1 MLRLNLL
8 SEEAKKEIKY
18 KRLYSLI
25 IRVDLM
31 LLTGAIFLAII
42 FTGSQLVLK
51 NNYDEFYNQEALIKF
66 GSQDYDQKIR
76 EINEKLKTIS
86 QIQKEYVSTSAL
98 IKELTDRI
106 PDGVFLNYIKADIAG
121 QSLKIIGQAKRRE
134 NFLSLKTELS
144 KSPVFT
150 EIDSPL
156 QNILQKE
163 NIDFEMNIRLDLN
176 KLNQAPQ

>member
-8 SEEAKKEIKY
+8 SEEAKKEVRF
-18 KRLYSLI
+18 KRLYALI
-25 IRVDLM
+25 VRVDLM
-31 LLTGAIFLAII
+31 LLIGAIFLAVI
-42 FTGSQLVLK
+42 FTGAQLVLK
-51 NNYDEFYNQEALIKF
+51 NNYQEFHNQEAIIKF

-76 EINEKLKTIS
+76 EINEKLSTIS
-86 QIQKEYVSTSAL
+86 QIQKEYIPSSSL

-106 PDGVFLNYIKADIAG
+106 PEGVFLNYIKADISNR
-121 QSLKIIGQAKRRE
+121 SLKIIGQAKKRE
-134 NFLSLKTELS
+134 DFLLLKTELS

-163 NIDFEMNIRLDLN
+163 NIDFEMDIRLDLN
-176 KLNQAPQ
+176 KLNQKTQ